1 MGSAVAMRLAS
12 DIVRACRDER
22 IVVVSAVSGT
32 TDALIALG
40 KKAESGGDWET
51 SMRAIRAKHE
61 NIVRELGLMDSP
73 QFDQDLLILWKEME
87 SISGGVARF
96 GELSPSVNDRLLSL
110 GERLSGTIFAQCL
123 TQHGTN
129 AAMVDAV
136 GLVATDREFGAANV
150 DFELTRARTPAVL
163 GPLLVDAV
171 VPVVTGFIGQSHE
184 PRRYTTLG
192 RGGSD
197 YSGAIIAAVMRAD
210 ELQIWTD
217 VDGMFTADP
226 RFIPAAKVVPEL
238 SYAEAGELAYFGAK
252 VLHPKTILP
261 AIEKGI
267 PVRVLN
273 TFNASAPGTLI
284 TAGKRPSLKSVTWKK
299 GISVVNISSL
309 GMFGAYGFLAKAFEV
324 FGRHQVVVDV
334 LASSEVSVS
343 VTVDGE
349 LPRALLRDL
358 EAFSTVEVEPEKQAI
373 VCLVGEGIHSDTNV
387 LWKLFHAVRA
397 TPVRMVSQGASRRN
411 ITFVVAETE
420 AQSVVERVFQTF
432 FAS

>member
-1 MGSAVAMRLAS
+1 
-12 DIVRACRDER
+12 
-22 IVVVSAVSGT
+22 
-32 TDALIALG
+32 
-40 KKAESGGDWET
+40 
-51 SMRAIRAKHE
+51 
-61 NIVRELGLMDSP
+61 MDSP